1 MDIPDGRIT
10 KSYDCHTC
18 GSIYKVSY
26 DDDEVDIGYSSIP
39 EYCPFC
45 GTKHED
51 IDEELGMD
59 FDDHAAF
66 GKGVEH
72 MDEDDYNGVDE

>member
-1 MDIPDGRIT
+1 MDILDGRVT

-18 GSIYKVSY
+18 GSIYKVTY
-26 DDDEVDIGYSSIP
+26 DDDEVDIGYSSLP

-51 IDEELGMD
+51 TVKFFLSNML
-59 FDDHAAF
+59 FNF
-66 GKGVEH
+66 S
-72 MDEDDYNGVDE
+72 